1 MTSSSMAFQ
10 SEASSSSSSSSSS
23 LSSSTHLWNHDVFL
37 SFRGEDVR
45 YGFISHLHQG
55 LNQRGIKTYIDSINL
70 ERGEEISPVLCKAI
84 EESIISIIVL
94 SKNYAESRWCLDELL
109 KILDCKETIALPI
122 FYHVDPSE
130 VRHQKGIFGESFD
143 KLGDKLK
150 DNAKM
155 LKWKVALKRVADLSG
170 FTLAKCRKESEFILE
185 IIQWVDLK
193 MVNQTP
199 LSVAKYPIGIES
211 RIQDIY
217 QHLSIGNKDIISI
230 VGIFGTGGI
239 GKTTI
244 SKDIYNRIS
253 SQFEGSCFLEEVR
266 ETSKQ
271 LGGLMKLQNTLLY
284 DILGT
289 SLDVHDKNRGINVI
303 RDRLHSKR
311 ILLILDDV
319 DELVQLENLVG
330 DRDWFGSGSRII
342 ITTRDQH
349 LLEVFE
355 VDLKYEVM
363 ILDDN
368 EALQLFSLHAFKEK
382 EPLKDFMD
390 ISKQVTKYA
399 QGLPLALTV
408 LGSDLKSQSIKH
420 WKSAMDKY
428 KNIPHSDIQ
437 KVLLVSYAGLH
448 DADKEIFLDIAFFF
462 KGESLENVTKIF
474 DSCGF
479 YPNHGIER
487 LKDKCLITIEG
498 QNKRVGMH
506 DLLQAMG
513 REIVRQE
520 SPKKPSK
527 RSRLWNH
534 EDIHKVLQDSTGLNK
549 IEGIL
554 LHLPEGDEVISLHSE
569 AFRNM
574 KSLRVFINRT
584 AHFSCAPNYLSNKLR
599 VLDWNNYPS
608 PYLPPN
614 FQGKNLIILRM
625 QHSLIKELGNRF
637 KPKNLT
643 IMKFENCE
651 FLEKIPDL
659 SSLLNLKE
667 LAVQFCTRLV
677 EVHDSV
683 GSLENLSTLDFFH
696 CSKLRILPRSL
707 NLRSLCY
714 LGLQDCTSI
723 RYLPEI
729 DCKMESLIQLNL
741 RDTAIEELPLSIG
754 NLIRLESLY
763 LRGCK
768 NLMHLPIACI
778 RLQHLRWLEIGGNFP
793 NLVKKMRDDGL
804 GNFPNLVK
812 SMRDDGLSLMAF
824 ESTKMEAE
832 MSLREERL
840 HELAS
845 PTTSSNG
852 STGLQLLNLQNCF
865 QSETNFFPISSL
877 FTMLNSS
884 SSLRHLHLSYPHIV
898 CLLTSIKD
906 IMSLESLSLCYYC
919 KLEEIPELPPNI
931 REIDVRGCE
940 TLEIFREV
948 LKILELNG
956 SHIRS
961 LRRIHLNS
969 CYKMHENI
977 WNDKVQNPLL
987 WKGLYEYDA
996 TLFPEN
1002 QSPKWLTFFHN
1013 FLKDNGIV
1021 KEPDNYVRP
1030 RGEEEWVI
1038 DIEGPHNLEEIN
1050 GILLYIIIYFK
1061 DASVDG
1067 TIDHTNAKITN
1078 KRSDHVCL
1086 IEGVQL
1092 VNKGSYRRG
1101 NSTGYAIWVGYSNL
1115 QSFKLPVLENLRVQF
1130 DLRCKGMV
1138 RFYKSC
1144 RAKVVYKNE
1153 SKSPLFL

>member
-10 SEASSSSSSSSSS
+10 SGASSSSSSS

-45 YGFISHLHQG
+45 YGFISHLHQA

-84 EESIISIIVL
+84 EESMISIIVL

-109 KILDCKETIALPI
+109 KILDCKETIVLPI
-122 FYHVDPSE
+122 FYHIDPSE

-143 KLGDKLK
+143 KLGAKLK

-230 VGIFGTGGI
+230 VGIFGIGGI

-271 LGGLMKLQNTLLY
+271 LAGLIKLQNTLLY

-303 RDRLHSKR
+303 RDRLRSKR

-355 VDLKYEVM
+355 VDSKYEVM

-382 EPLKDFMD
+382 EPPKDFMD
-390 ISKQVTKYA
+390 MSKQVTKYA
-399 QGLPLALTV
+399 QGLPLVLTV
-408 LGSDLKSQSIKH
+408 LGSDLKSRSIQQ
-420 WKSAMDKY
+420 WKSAMNKY
-428 KNIPHSDIQ
+428 KNIPHGDIQ
-437 KVLLVSYAGLH
+437 KVLLVSYASLH

-498 QNKRVGMH
+498 HNKRVGMH

-534 EDIHKVLQDSTGLNK
+534 EDIRKVLQDSTGPNK

-554 LHLPEGDEVISLHSE
+554 LDLPEGDEVISLHSE

-574 KSLRVFINRT
+574 ESLRVFINRT
-584 AHFSCAPNYLSNKLR
+584 ARFSCAPNYLSNKLR

-625 QHSLIKELGNRF
+625 RHSLIKELGNRF

-643 IMKFENCE
+643 IMKFKNCE

-659 SSLLNLKE
+659 SSLSNLKE
-667 LAVQFCTRLV
+667 LDVQFCTRLV

-683 GSLENLSTLDFFH
+683 GSLENLSMLDFFH

-714 LGLQDCTSI
+714 LGLQGCQSI
-723 RYLPEI
+723 CYLPEI
-729 DCKMESLIQLNL
+729 ECKMESLIELNL

-754 NLIRLESLY
+754 NLIRLKSLY
-763 LRGCK
+763 LTGCK
-768 NLMHLPIACI
+768 NLMRLPIACI
-778 RLQHLRWLEIGGNFP
+778 RLQHLHWLEIGGNFP

-812 SMRDDGLSLMAF
+812 KMRDDGLSLLAF

-840 HELAS
+840 HELVS
-845 PTTSSNG
+845 PMNSSNG
-852 STGLQLLNLQNCF
+852 STGLQLLNLKNCF
-865 QSETNFFPISSL
+865 QSETDFFPISRL
-877 FTMLNSS
+877 FTMFNSS
-884 SSLRHLHLSYPHIV
+884 ASLRHLHLSSTNIV
-898 CLLTSIKD
+898 CVLTSIKD
-906 IMSLESLSLCYYC
+906 IMSLESLSLIYC
-919 KLEEIPELPPNI
+919 CKFEEIPELLPNI

-940 TLEIFREV
+940 SLEIFQDV

-956 SHIRS
+956 SYIR
-961 LRRIHLNS
+961 LLQRIDLDS

-977 WNDKVQNPLL
+977 WNDEVQNPLL
-987 WKGLYEYDA
+987 WKGVYEYDA

-1002 QSPKWLTFFHN
+1002 QFPEWLSHLHKFS
-1013 FLKDNGIV
+1013 KDNGIV

-1030 RGEEEWVI
+1030 SGEEEWVI

-1050 GILLYIIIYFK
+1050 GIVLYIIIAFK
-1061 DASVDG
+1061 DALVDG
-1067 TIDHTNAKITN
+1067 TIDHTNAKIIS

-1092 VNKGSYRRG
+1092 VNKGSYCKG
-1101 NSTGYAIWVGYSNL
+1101 NSTGYAVWVGYSNL

-1153 SKSPLFL
+1153 RNRPT

>member
-10 SEASSSSSSSSSS
+10 SGASSSS
-23 LSSSTHLWNHDVFL
+23 LFSSTHLWNHDVFL

-45 YGFISHLHQG
+45 YGFISHLHQA

-109 KILDCKETIALPI
+109 KILDCNKTIVLPI

-130 VRHQKGIFGESFD
+130 VRHQKGIFGKSFD

-155 LKWKVALKRVADLSG
+155 LKWKEALKRVADLSG

-193 MVNQTP
+193 MINQTP

-217 QHLSIGNKDIISI
+217 QHLSIGNNDITSI

-244 SKDIYNRIS
+244 SKDIYNQIS

-271 LGGLMKLQNTLLY
+271 SGGLIKLQNTLLY

-355 VDLKYEVM
+355 VDSKYEVM

-382 EPLKDFMD
+382 EPQKDFMD
-390 ISKQVTKYA
+390 ISKQITKYA

-408 LGSDLKSQSIKH
+408 LGSDLKSQSIQQ

-428 KNIPHSDIQ
+428 KNIPHGDIQ
-437 KVLLVSYAGLH
+437 KVLLVSFASLH

-462 KGESLENVTKIF
+462 KGESLKNVTKIF

-498 QNKRVGMH
+498 HNKRVGMH

-513 REIVRQE
+513 REIVRRE

-534 EDIHKVLQDSTGLNK
+534 EDIRKVLQDSMGLNK

-554 LHLPEGDEVISLHSE
+554 LDLPEGDEVISLHSE

-574 KSLRVFINRT
+574 ENLRVFINRN
-584 AHFSCAPNYLSNKLR
+584 ARFSCAPNYLSNKLR

-625 QHSLIKELGNRF
+625 RHSLIKELGDRF

-659 SSLLNLKE
+659 SSLSNLKE

-677 EVHDSV
+677 EVHDTV
-683 GSLENLSTLDFFH
+683 GSLENLSMLDFFH

-714 LGLQDCTSI
+714 LGLQDCPSI

-729 DCKMESLIQLNL
+729 ECKIESLIELNL

-754 NLIRLESLY
+754 NLVGLESLY

-768 NLMHLPIACI
+768 NLMRLPIACI
-778 RLQHLRWLEIGGNFP
+778 RLQHLRWLEIGGNCPDF
-793 NLVKKMRDDGL
+793 VQTM
-804 GNFPNLVK
+804 
-812 SMRDDGLSLMAF
+812 MDDGLSLMAI
-824 ESTKMEAE
+824 ESTKMEE
-832 MSLREERL
+832 EISLREERL
-840 HELAS
+840 HEFAS
-845 PTTSSNG
+845 PTNSSNG
-852 STGLQLLNLQNCF
+852 SIGLQLLNLQNCF
-865 QSETNFFPISSL
+865 LSETNFFPISSL
-877 FTMLNSS
+877 FTMFNSS
-884 SSLRHLHLSYPHIV
+884 ASLCHLYLSSTYIV

-906 IMSLESLSLCYYC
+906 IMSLESLSLSYCC
-919 KLEEIPELPPNI
+919 KLEEIPELLRNI
-931 REIDVRGCE
+931 TEVDVRGCKSV
-940 TLEIFREV
+940 EIFREV
-948 LKILELNG
+948 FKILQLNG

-961 LRRIHLNS
+961 LRRTDLDR
-969 CYKMHENI
+969 CYKMLENI
-977 WNDKVQNPLL
+977 WNDRVQNPLL
-987 WKGLYEYDA
+987 WKGVYEYEYDA
-996 TLFPEN
+996 TLCLEN
-1002 QSPKWLTFFHN
+1002 QIPEWLSNIHE
-1013 FLKDNGIV
+1013 FLKDNRMV
-1021 KEPDNYVRP
+1021 KGPDDYVRP

-1038 DIEGPHNLEEIN
+1038 DIEGPYNLEEIN
-1050 GILLYIIIYFK
+1050 GILLYIAILFK
-1061 DASVDG
+1061 DVSVDG
-1067 TIDHTNAKITN
+1067 TIDHANAKITS
-1078 KRSDHVCL
+1078 KRSDHVCR

-1092 VNKGSYRRG
+1092 VNKGWYRKG
-1101 NSTGYAIWVGYSNL
+1101 NRTGQAVWVGYSNL
-1115 QSFKLPVLENLRVQF
+1115 KSFKLPVLDNLRVQF

-1153 SKSPLFL
+1153 TI

>member
-10 SEASSSSSSSSSS
+10 SGASSSSSSS

-45 YGFISHLHQG
+45 YGFISHLHQA

-84 EESIISIIVL
+84 EESMISIIVL

-109 KILDCKETIALPI
+109 KILDCKETIVLPI
-122 FYHVDPSE
+122 FYHIDPSE

-143 KLGDKLK
+143 KLGAKLK

-230 VGIFGTGGI
+230 VGIFGIGGI

-271 LGGLMKLQNTLLY
+271 LAGLIKLQNTLLY

-303 RDRLHSKR
+303 RDRLRSKR

-355 VDLKYEVM
+355 VDSKYEVM

-382 EPLKDFMD
+382 EPPKDFMD
-390 ISKQVTKYA
+390 MSKQVTKYA
-399 QGLPLALTV
+399 QGLPLVLTV
-408 LGSDLKSQSIKH
+408 LGSDLKSRSIQQ
-420 WKSAMDKY
+420 WKSAMNKY
-428 KNIPHSDIQ
+428 KNIPHGDIQ
-437 KVLLVSYAGLH
+437 KVLLVSYASLH

-498 QNKRVGMH
+498 HNKRVGMH

-534 EDIHKVLQDSTGLNK
+534 EDIRKVLQDSTGPNK

-554 LHLPEGDEVISLHSE
+554 LDLPEGDEVISLHSE

-574 KSLRVFINRT
+574 ESLRVFINRT
-584 AHFSCAPNYLSNKLR
+584 ARFSCAPNYLSNKLR

-625 QHSLIKELGNRF
+625 RHSLIKELGNRF

-643 IMKFENCE
+643 IMKFKNCE

-659 SSLLNLKE
+659 SSLSNLKE
-667 LAVQFCTRLV
+667 LDVQFCTRLV

-683 GSLENLSTLDFFH
+683 GSLENLSMLDFFH

-714 LGLQDCTSI
+714 LGLQGCQSI
-723 RYLPEI
+723 CYLPEI
-729 DCKMESLIQLNL
+729 ECKMESLIELNL

-754 NLIRLESLY
+754 NLIRLKSLY
-763 LRGCK
+763 LTGCK
-768 NLMHLPIACI
+768 NLMRLPIACI
-778 RLQHLRWLEIGGNFP
+778 RLQHLHWLEIGGNFP

-812 SMRDDGLSLMAF
+812 KMRDDGLSLLAF

-840 HELAS
+840 HELVS
-845 PTTSSNG
+845 PMNSSNG
-852 STGLQLLNLQNCF
+852 STGLQLLNLKNCF
-865 QSETNFFPISSL
+865 QSETDFFPISRL
-877 FTMLNSS
+877 FTMFNSS
-884 SSLRHLHLSYPHIV
+884 ASLRHLHLSSTNIV
-898 CLLTSIKD
+898 CVLTSIKD
-906 IMSLESLSLCYYC
+906 IMSLESLSLIYC
-919 KLEEIPELPPNI
+919 CKFEEIPELLPNI

-940 TLEIFREV
+940 SLEIFQDV

-956 SHIRS
+956 SYIR
-961 LRRIHLNS
+961 LLQRIDLDS

-977 WNDKVQNPLL
+977 WNDEVQNPLL
-987 WKGLYEYDA
+987 WKGVYEYDA

-1002 QSPKWLTFFHN
+1002 QFPEWLSHLHKFS
-1013 FLKDNGIV
+1013 KDNGIV

-1030 RGEEEWVI
+1030 SGEEEWVI

-1050 GILLYIIIYFK
+1050 GIVLYIIIAFK
-1061 DASVDG
+1061 DALVDG
-1067 TIDHTNAKITN
+1067 TIDHTNAKIIS

-1092 VNKGSYRRG
+1092 VNKGSYCKG
-1101 NSTGYAIWVGYSNL
+1101 NSTGYAVWVGYSNL

>member
-534 EDIHKVLQDSTGLNK
+534 EDIHKVLQDSTGPNK
-549 IEGIL
+549 IEGIVL
-554 LHLPEGDEVISLHSE
+554 DLPKDEEEIRLHPKAFLH
-569 AFRNM
+569 M
-574 KSLRVFINRT
+574 KRLRVFINRN
-584 AHFSCAPNYLSNKLR
+584 ARFSCGSNYLSDNYLSEELR

-608 PYLPPN
+608 PYLPRN
-614 FQGKNLIILRM
+614 FQGKKLIVFRM
-625 QHSLIKELGNRF
+625 QHSLIKKLGDGF

-643 IMKFENCE
+643 SITFEDCKF
-651 FLEKIPDL
+651 LKKIPDL
-659 SSLLNLKE
+659 SILSNLKE
-667 LAVQFCTRLV
+667 LAIQFYTRLV
-677 EVHDSV
+677 EVHDSI
-683 GSLENLSTLDFFH
+683 GSLENLSMLEFFH
-696 CSKLRILPRSL
+696 CSKLQILPRSL

-714 LGLQDCTSI
+714 LGLQDCPSI

-729 DCKMESLIQLNL
+729 ECKMESLIELNL

-754 NLIRLESLY
+754 NLVRLESLY

-768 NLMHLPIACI
+768 NLMRLPIACI
-778 RLQHLRWLEIGGNFP
+778 QLQHLRWLEIDGNFP

-804 GNFPNLVK
+804 
-812 SMRDDGLSLMAF
+812 SLMTI
-824 ESTKMEAE
+824 ESTKMEEE

-845 PTTSSNG
+845 PTNSSNG
-852 STGLQLLNLQNCF
+852 STALQLLNLQNCF
-865 QSETNFFPISSL
+865 QSETHFYPISSL
-877 FTMLNSS
+877 FTMFNSS
-884 SSLRHLHLSYPHIV
+884 ASLCQLYPLPTDIV
-898 CLLTSIKD
+898 CVLTSIKD
-906 IMSLESLSLCYYC
+906 IMSLESLSLSYCC

-931 REIDVRGCE
+931 REVDVRGCKSIE
-940 TLEIFREV
+940 MFREE

-956 SHIRS
+956 S
-961 LRRIHLNS
+961 
-969 CYKMHENI
+969 CYKLHENR
-977 WNDKVQNPLL
+977 WNDKVQDPLL
-987 WKGLYEYDA
+987 WKGVYEYDA
-996 TLFPEN
+996 TLFLEN
-1002 QSPKWLTFFHN
+1002 QIPKWLSYTHE
-1013 FLKDNGIV
+1013 FLKGNGMV
-1021 KEPDNYVRP
+1021 KGPDNYVKP
-1030 RGEEEWVI
+1030 RGEEDWVI
-1038 DIEGPHNLEEIN
+1038 NIKGPHNLEEIN
-1050 GILLYIIIYFK
+1050 GIVLYI
-1061 DASVDG
+1061 
-1067 TIDHTNAKITN
+1067 TIFLKM
-1078 KRSDHVCL
+1078 L
-1086 IEGVQL
+1086 QWMVQL
-1092 VNKGSYRRG
+1092 
-1101 NSTGYAIWVGYSNL
+1101 IIL
-1115 QSFKLPVLENLRVQF
+1115 MLR
-1130 DLRCKGMV
+1130 
-1138 RFYKSC
+1138 
-1144 RAKVVYKNE
+1144 
-1153 SKSPLFL
+1153 

>member
-1 MTSSSMAFQ
+1 MAFQ
-10 SEASSSSSSSSSS
+10 SGASYFSSSS
-23 LSSSTHLWNHDVFL
+23 LSSSSRPWNHDVFL

-45 YGFISHLHQG
+45 YGFVSHLHQA
-55 LNQRGIKTYIDSINL
+55 LDQRGINTYIDNNL
-70 ERGEEISPVLCKAI
+70 ERGEEISPTLFKAI
-84 EESIISIIVL
+84 EGSMISIIVL
-94 SKNYAESRWCLDELL
+94 SKTYGESRWCLDELL
-109 KILDCKETIALPI
+109 KILDCKDTIKQIVLPI
-122 FYHVDPSE
+122 FYDADPSE

-150 DNAKM
+150 DYAKM

-170 FTLAKCRKESEFILE
+170 FTLAKCQKESEFIHE
-185 IIQWVDLK
+185 ITQWVDSR

-199 LSVAKYPIGIES
+199 LSVAKYPVGIES

-217 QHLSIGNKDIISI
+217 QHLSVGNKDIISI

-244 SKDIYNRIS
+244 SKEIYNRIF

-271 LGGLMKLQNTLLY
+271 LGGLIKLQNTLLY

-303 RDRLHSKR
+303 RDRLRSKR

-342 ITTRDQH
+342 IMTRDQH

-355 VDLKYEVM
+355 VDSKYEVM
-363 ILDDN
+363 ILNDN

-382 EPLKDFMD
+382 EPQKDFMD

-399 QGLPLALTV
+399 QGLPLVLTV
-408 LGSDLKSQSIKH
+408 LGSDLKSQSIQQ

-428 KNIPHSDIQ
+428 KNIPHGDIQ

-487 LKDKCLITIEG
+487 LKDKCLITIDG
-498 QNKRVGMH
+498 HNKHVGMH

-513 REIVRQE
+513 REIIRRE

-534 EDIHKVLQDSTGLNK
+534 EDIRKVLQDSTGLNK

-554 LHLPEGDEVISLHSE
+554 LDLPEGDEVISLHSE
-569 AFRNM
+569 AFQNM
-574 KSLRVFINRT
+574 ESLRVFINRT
-584 AHFSCAPNYLSNKLR
+584 ARFSCAPNYLSNKLR

-625 QHSLIKELGNRF
+625 RHSLIKELGDRF

-659 SSLLNLKE
+659 SSLSNLKE

-677 EVHDSV
+677 EVHESV
-683 GSLENLSTLDFFH
+683 GSLENLSTLNFFH

-707 NLRSLCY
+707 NLKSLCY
-714 LGLQDCTSI
+714 LGLQHCRSI
-723 RYLPEI
+723 YYLPEI
-729 DCKMESLIQLNL
+729 ECKMESLIELNL
-741 RDTAIEELPLSIG
+741 CDTAIEELPLSIE
-754 NLIRLESLY
+754 NLVRLESLY

-768 NLMHLPIACI
+768 NLMRLPIACI
-778 RLQHLRWLEIGGNFP
+778 QLQHLHWLEIGNCPNFP
-793 NLVKKMRDDGL
+793 QKMMDDR
-804 GNFPNLVK
+804 V
-812 SMRDDGLSLMAF
+812 SLMAI
-824 ESTKMEAE
+824 ESTKMEE
-832 MSLREERL
+832 EISLREERL

-845 PTTSSNG
+845 PTNSSNG
-852 STGLQLLNLQNCF
+852 RIGLQLLNLQNCF
-865 QSETNFFPISSL
+865 QSETSFFPISSL
-877 FTMLNSS
+877 FTMFNSS
-884 SSLRHLHLSYPHIV
+884 ASLRHLYLSSTYIV

-906 IMSLESLSLCYYC
+906 IMSLESLSLSYCC
-919 KLEEIPELPPNI
+919 KLEEIPELLPNI
-931 REIDVRGCE
+931 TEVDVRGWKSV
-940 TLEIFREV
+940 EIFREV
-948 LKILELNG
+948 SKILELNG
-956 SHIRS
+956 SHGV
-961 LRRIHLNS
+961 H
-969 CYKMHENI
+969 
-977 WNDKVQNPLL
+977 
-987 WKGLYEYDA
+987 EYDA

-1002 QSPKWLTFFHN
+1002 QFPEWLSYFHK
-1013 FLKDNGIV
+1013 FLKENGIV
-1021 KEPDNYVRP
+1021 KEPDNSVRP

-1050 GILLYIIIYFK
+1050 GIVLYISILFK

-1067 TIDHTNAKITN
+1067 TIDHANAKITH
-1078 KRSDHVCL
+1078 KMSDHVCR
-1086 IEGVQL
+1086 IEGVQW
-1092 VNKGSYRRG
+1092 VNKGSYRKG
-1101 NSTGYAIWVGYSNL
+1101 NRTGLAGWVGYSDL
-1115 QSFKLPVLENLRVQF
+1115 KSFKLPVLDNLRVQF
-1130 DLRCKGMV
+1130 DLHCKGMV
-1138 RFYKSC
+1138 QFYKSG

-1153 SKSPLFL
+1153 

>member
-10 SEASSSSSSSSSS
+10 SGASSSSSSS

-45 YGFISHLHQG
+45 YGFISHLHQA

-84 EESIISIIVL
+84 EESMISIIVL

-109 KILDCKETIALPI
+109 KILDCKETIVLPI
-122 FYHVDPSE
+122 FYHIDPSE

-143 KLGDKLK
+143 KLGAKLK

-230 VGIFGTGGI
+230 VGIFGIGGI

-271 LGGLMKLQNTLLY
+271 LAGLIKLQNTLLY

-303 RDRLHSKR
+303 RDRLRSKR

-355 VDLKYEVM
+355 VDSKYEVM

-382 EPLKDFMD
+382 EPPKDFMD
-390 ISKQVTKYA
+390 MSKQVTKYA
-399 QGLPLALTV
+399 QGLPLVLTV
-408 LGSDLKSQSIKH
+408 LGSDLKSRSIQQ
-420 WKSAMDKY
+420 WKSAMNKY
-428 KNIPHSDIQ
+428 KNIPHGDIQ
-437 KVLLVSYAGLH
+437 KVLLVSYASLH

-498 QNKRVGMH
+498 HNKRVGMH

-534 EDIHKVLQDSTGLNK
+534 EDIRKVLQDSTGPNK

-554 LHLPEGDEVISLHSE
+554 LDLPEGDEVISLHSE

-574 KSLRVFINRT
+574 ESLRVFINRT
-584 AHFSCAPNYLSNKLR
+584 ARFSCAPNYLSNKLR

-625 QHSLIKELGNRF
+625 RHSLIKELGNRF

-643 IMKFENCE
+643 IMKFKNCE

-659 SSLLNLKE
+659 SSLSNLKE
-667 LAVQFCTRLV
+667 LDVQFCTRLV

-683 GSLENLSTLDFFH
+683 GSLENLSMLDFFH

-714 LGLQDCTSI
+714 LGLQGCQSI
-723 RYLPEI
+723 CYLPEI
-729 DCKMESLIQLNL
+729 ECKMESLIELNL

-754 NLIRLESLY
+754 NLIRLKSLY
-763 LRGCK
+763 LTGCK
-768 NLMHLPIACI
+768 NLMRLPIACI
-778 RLQHLRWLEIGGNFP
+778 RLQHLHWLEIGGNFP

-812 SMRDDGLSLMAF
+812 KMRDDGLSLLAF

-840 HELAS
+840 HELVS
-845 PTTSSNG
+845 PMNSSNG
-852 STGLQLLNLQNCF
+852 STGLQLLNLKNCF
-865 QSETNFFPISSL
+865 QSETDFFPISRL
-877 FTMLNSS
+877 FTMFNSS
-884 SSLRHLHLSYPHIV
+884 ASLRHLHLSSTNIV
-898 CLLTSIKD
+898 CVLTSIKD
-906 IMSLESLSLCYYC
+906 IMSLESLSLIYC
-919 KLEEIPELPPNI
+919 CKFEEIPELLPNI

-940 TLEIFREV
+940 SLEIFQDV

-956 SHIRS
+956 SYIR
-961 LRRIHLNS
+961 LLQRIDLDS

-977 WNDKVQNPLL
+977 WNDEVQNPLL
-987 WKGLYEYDA
+987 WKGVYEYDA

-1002 QSPKWLTFFHN
+1002 QFPEWLSHLHKFS
-1013 FLKDNGIV
+1013 KDNGIV

-1030 RGEEEWVI
+1030 SGEEEWVI

-1050 GILLYIIIYFK
+1050 GIVLYIIIAFK
-1061 DASVDG
+1061 DALVDG
-1067 TIDHTNAKITN
+1067 TIDHTNAKIIS

-1092 VNKGSYRRG
+1092 VNKGSYCKG
-1101 NSTGYAIWVGYSNL
+1101 NSTGYAVWVGYSNL

-1153 SKSPLFL
+1153 TI